1 MRSNRLTGQAVVL
14 KGNLARKI
22 QQTRDRHKASLSS
35 KWSQANDLGR
45 SPFTK
50 KFTCPAT
57 DLKQSVA
64 DSAKKESMA
73 YTSLGSQNWWKWAG

>member
-14 KGNLARKI
+14 KGNQARKI
-22 QQTRDRHKASLSS
+22 KQTRDKASLSS

-64 DSAKKESMA
+64 DSAKKVWL
-73 YTSLGSQNWWKWAG
+73 TLP

>member
-64 DSAKKESMA
+64 DSAKKGKKVWL
-73 YTSLGSQNWWKWAG
+73 TLP

>member
-14 KGNLARKI
+14 KGNMARKI

-64 DSAKKESMA
+64 DSAKKVWL
-73 YTSLGSQNWWKWAG
+73 TLP

>member
-22 QQTRDRHKASLSS
+22 QQTRDRDKASLSC
-35 KWSQANDLGR
+35 KWSQANDLVR

-64 DSAKKESMA
+64 DSAKKVWL
-73 YTSLGSQNWWKWAG
+73 TLP